1 MQQQFTVLLNSLQT
15 CTAGMLAC
23 LERERTGLASRD
35 MAQIEQTTLRKNEL
49 SKELEQLETQRVAL
63 LTSLGYKNDSSA
75 MTDCISQQPNAR
87 LLTRLWQE
95 ILTNLSACRDH
106 NLTNGGILE
115 LGRRQ
120 AEQALSILR
129 GQHNST
135 RLYSPEG
142 EAAPGFGNRK
152 LGKA

>member
-1 MQQQFTVLLNSLQT
+1 MQQQFTVLLNSLKT

-23 LERERTGLASRD
+23 LELERNGLVSRD
-35 MAQIEQTTLRKNEL
+35 MTRIEQTTERKNDL
-49 SKELEQLETQRVAL
+49 SKELEMLETQRADL
-63 LTSLGYKNDSSA
+63 LAALGYKNDA
-75 MTDCISQQPNAR
+75 AGMAACLQKQPNAR
-87 LLTRLWQE
+87 LLNGLWQE

-129 GQHNST
+129 GKFGDPSI
-135 RLYSPEG
+135 YSSEG
-142 EAAPGFGNRK
+142 NTSPAYGKRD
-152 LGKA
+152 LGKV